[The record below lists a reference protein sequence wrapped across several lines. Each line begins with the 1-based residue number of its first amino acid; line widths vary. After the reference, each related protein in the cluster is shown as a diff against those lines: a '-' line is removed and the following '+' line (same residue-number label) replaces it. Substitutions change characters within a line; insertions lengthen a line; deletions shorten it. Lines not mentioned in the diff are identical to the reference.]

1 MLSKQEVAAMVQQKF
16 SQMVELLPDTDCEY
30 RVMSLQAL
38 LPICQEL
45 KAAGYAFLADITAVD
60 YLSEDVFRLLYQ
72 VCNYQNG
79 DIIVLKVDVSRDEP
93 LVESVCP
100 VWAAANRLEREV
112 YDMFGIV
119 FKNHPRLER
128 ILLWEGFEGW
138 PLRKDYVHQPSKY
151 QGRRRLD

>member
-30 RVMSLQAL
+30 KVDLLTL
-38 LPICQEL
+38 LPLCQEL

-60 YLSEDVFRLLYQ
+60 YLNEGYFRLLYQ

-79 DIIVLKVDVSRDEP
+79 DIIVLKVDVSRAEP
-93 LVESVCP
+93 LVDSVCS
-100 VWAAANRLEREV
+100 VWSAANWLEREV

>member
-1 MLSKQEVAAMVQQKF
+1 MLNKQEVAAMVQQKYHL
-16 SQMVELLPDTDCEY
+16 MVVPLTDTDCEY
-30 RVMSLQAL
+30 KVDLLTL
-38 LPICQEL
+38 LPFCQDL
-45 KAAGYAFLADITAVD
+45 KAAGYGFLADITAVD
-60 YLSEDVFRLLYQ
+60 YLSEGFFRLLYQ

-79 DIIVLKVDVSRDEP
+79 DTITLKVDVAREDP
-93 LVESVCP
+93 QVESVCP
-100 VWAAANRLEREV
+100 VWAAANWLEREV

-138 PLRKDYVHQPSKY
+138 PLRKDYVHQPTKY

>member
-1 MLSKQEVAAMVQQKF
+1 MIQQKF
-16 SQMVELLPDTDCEY
+16 RLMVEPLPNTDCEY
-30 RVMSLQAL
+30 KVDLLTL
-38 LPICQEL
+38 LPLCQEL
-45 KAAGYAFLADITAVD
+45 KAAGYGFLADITAVD
-60 YLSEDVFRLLYQ
+60 YLNEGYFRLLYQ

-93 LVESVCP
+93 LVDSVCS
-100 VWAAANRLEREV
+100 VWSAANWLEREV

-138 PLRKDYVHQPSKY
+138 PLRKDYVHQPTKY